1 MKKRMK
7 KICSLAIV
15 LIMTSSSLSSA
26 ADDNTIKK
34 DETVYVNLS
43 SAGEVKKIIVSDKIH
58 SDVEGQKVVDSSSL
72 TDIKN
77 VKGEE
82 KPSID
87 GENIIWELEGN
98 DLFYQGNTDKEIPVE
113 IKVNY
118 YLDGNK
124 IEPSELPG
132 KSGKVKIELETVNK
146 EKHQTV
152 INGETKDIYT
162 PFMVASVVILPEDIF
177 SNVKVNSGR
186 ILTEGNNQ
194 IITYVSVPGL
204 SELISEDATD
214 INIPEKLVIEADAEE
229 FELGPIMSVATCELP
244 KINEQGD
251 LGSISEMID
260 SANELESASRKLRDG
275 TKILSNGQ
283 TELAD
288 NLVKFRAGV
297 VDLDKGS
304 TVLFNGI
311 SKLDSGIGSAY
322 EGATKVANGI
332 RLFVDSTGEF
342 GIGAK
347 AFGAGAT
354 SFAEKAGEFA
364 NGATMLSSGLGK
376 LTSSTKELETGAK
389 TLTNGTDKLIAG
401 EKQITTGITAS
412 LKGVQSLIK
421 AVKQQDP
428 KNPMLATLKQ
438 IEAGLKAVED
448 GSNNMTN
455 ELNNFKKGQQ
465 KLTVG
470 LGKLGQGT
478 DTIKET
484 ADLLQ
489 AGSKGLVN
497 GADKLSQSA
506 AQLDTGAKKIAGGS
520 KELVTGSQGVSEGLG
535 KLSEGSKS
543 IIAGKVKLEKGNKG
557 LLSAANQLVDGGNR
571 LKDGAKELN
580 VNMNRFHQEGIKEL
594 SSVITEKTE
603 SLDELLLVKDEL
615 IKLADEYNSFTG
627 IGKDM
632 EGSVKFIMK
641 TEEIKKAKEVV
652 ATTETEKNKKK
663 KGFINWIKGLFG
675 K

>member
-1 MKKRMK
+1 MNKRIK
-7 KICSLAIV
+7 KICSLATV
-15 LIMTSSSLSSA
+15 LLMTTSSLSFA
-26 ADDNTIKK
+26 ADGTIKK

-43 SAGEVKKIIVSDKIH
+43 SAGEVEKIIVSDQIH

-87 GENIIWELEGN
+87 GENIVWELEGN

-118 YLDGNK
+118 YLDGSK

-132 KSGKVKIELETVNK
+132 KSGKVKIELETINK

-162 PFMVASVVILPEDIF
+162 PFMVASVVILPDDIF
-177 SNVKVNSGR
+177 SNVEVNSGK
-186 ILTEGNNQ
+186 IITEGNNQ
-194 IITYVSVPGL
+194 IVTYVSVPGL
-204 SELISEDATD
+204 NELIPEDATD

-229 FELGPIMSVATCELP
+229 FEIGPIMSVATCELP
-244 KINEQGD
+244 EIDEEGD

-260 SANELESASRKLRDG
+260 SADELESASSKLRDG
-275 TKILSNGQ
+275 TKTLSDGQ

-297 VDLDKGS
+297 VELGQGS
-304 TVLFNGI
+304 TALIDGV
-311 SKLDSGIGSAY
+311 SKLDLGIGSAY
-322 EGATKVANGI
+322 EGATKVAEGI
-332 RLFVDSTGEF
+332 RLFVDSAGEF
-342 GIGAK
+342 GTGAK

-364 NGATMLSSGLGK
+364 NGATMLSNGLGK

-389 TLTNGTDKLIAG
+389 TLTGGTDKLIAG
-401 EKQITTGITAS
+401 EKQITTGVTAS

-428 KNPMLATLKQ
+428 KSPMLATLKQ

-465 KLTVG
+465 KLTAG
-470 LGKLGQGT
+470 LGELGKGT

-484 ADLLQ
+484 AGLLQ
-489 AGSKGLVN
+489 AGSKGLVE

-506 AQLDTGAKKIAGGS
+506 VQLDTGAKKIVGGS
-520 KELVTGSQGVSEGLG
+520 KELATGSQGVSDGLG
-535 KLSEGSKS
+535 KLSEGSKA
-543 IIAGKVKLEKGNKG
+543 IMAGKDKLVTGNKE
-557 LLSAANQLVDGGNR
+557 LLSATNQLVDGGNR

-594 SSVITEKTE
+594 SSVLTEKTE
-603 SLDELLLVKDEL
+603 SLDDLLLVKDEL
-615 IKLADEYNSFTG
+615 VKLADEYNSFTG

-641 TEEIKKAKEVV
+641 TEEIKKVKEAVV
-652 ATTETEKNKKK
+652 STETEDKEK

>member
-7 KICSLAIV
+7 KICSLATV
-15 LIMTSSSLSSA
+15 LLMTTSSLSFA
-26 ADDNTIKK
+26 ADGTIKK

-43 SAGEVKKIIVSDKIH
+43 SAGEVEKIIVSDQIH
-58 SDVEGQKVVDSSSL
+58 SDVEGQKVFDSSSL

-87 GENIIWELEGN
+87 GENIVWELEGN

-118 YLDGNK
+118 YLDGSK

-162 PFMVASVVILPEDIF
+162 PFMVASVVILPDDIF
-177 SNVKVNSGR
+177 SNVKVNSGK

-194 IITYVSVPGL
+194 IVTYVSVPGL
-204 SELISEDATD
+204 SELLPEDATD

-244 KINEQGD
+244 EIDEQGD

-260 SANELESASRKLRDG
+260 SANELESASSKLRDG
-275 TKILSNGQ
+275 TKTLSDGQ

-297 VDLDKGS
+297 VELGKGS
-304 TVLFNGI
+304 TVLIDGV
-311 SKLDSGIGSAY
+311 SKLDLGIGSAY
-322 EGATKVANGI
+322 EGATKVADGI
-332 RLFVDSTGEF
+332 RLFVDSAGEF
-342 GIGAK
+342 GTGAK
-347 AFGAGAT
+347 AFGEGAK

-364 NGATMLSSGLGK
+364 NGANMLSSGLGK

-389 TLTNGTDKLIAG
+389 TLTDGTDKLIAG
-401 EKQITTGITAS
+401 EKQITTGVTAS
-412 LKGVQSLIK
+412 LKGVQSLIE

-428 KNPMLATLKQ
+428 KSPMLATLKQ

-465 KLTVG
+465 KLSAG
-470 LGKLGQGT
+470 LGELGKGT

-484 ADLLQ
+484 AGLLQ
-489 AGSKGLVN
+489 AGSKGLVE

-506 AQLDTGAKKIAGGS
+506 VQLDTGAKKIVGGS
-520 KELVTGSQGVSEGLG
+520 TELVTGSQGVSNGLG
-535 KLSEGSKS
+535 KLSEGSKA
-543 IIAGKVKLEKGNKG
+543 IMAGKDKLVTGNKE
-557 LLSAANQLVDGGNR
+557 LLSAANQLVDGGNK

-594 SSVITEKTE
+594 SSVLTEKTE
-603 SLDELLLVKDEL
+603 SLDDLLLVKDEL
-615 IKLADEYNSFTG
+615 VKLADEYNCFTG

-641 TEEIKKAKEVV
+641 TEEIKKVKEAVV
-652 ATTETEKNKKK
+652 NTETEDKEK

>member
-1 MKKRMK
+1 MNKRIK
-7 KICSLAIV
+7 KICSLATV
-15 LIMTSSSLSSA
+15 LLMTTSSLSFA
-26 ADDNTIKK
+26 ADGTIKK

-43 SAGEVKKIIVSDKIH
+43 SAGEVEKIIVSDQIH

-87 GENIIWELEGN
+87 GENIVWELEGN

-118 YLDGNK
+118 YLDGSK

-132 KSGKVKIELETVNK
+132 KSGKVKIELETINK

-162 PFMVASVVILPEDIF
+162 PFMVASVVILPDDIF
-177 SNVKVNSGR
+177 SNVEVNSGK
-186 ILTEGNNQ
+186 IITEGNNQ
-194 IITYVSVPGL
+194 IVTYVSVPGL
-204 SELISEDATD
+204 NELIPEDATD

-244 KINEQGD
+244 KIDEEGD

-260 SANELESASRKLRDG
+260 SADELESASSKLRDG
-275 TKILSNGQ
+275 TKTLSDGQ

-297 VDLDKGS
+297 VELGQGS
-304 TVLFNGI
+304 TALIDGV
-311 SKLDSGIGSAY
+311 SKLDLGIGSAY
-322 EGATKVANGI
+322 EGATKVAEGI
-332 RLFVDSTGEF
+332 RLFVDSAGEF
-342 GIGAK
+342 GTGAK

-364 NGATMLSSGLGK
+364 NGATMLSNGLGK

-389 TLTNGTDKLIAG
+389 TLTGGTDKLIAG
-401 EKQITTGITAS
+401 EKQITTGVTAS

-428 KNPMLATLKQ
+428 KSPMLATLKQ

-465 KLTVG
+465 KLTAG
-470 LGKLGQGT
+470 LGELGKGT

-484 ADLLQ
+484 AGLLQ
-489 AGSKGLVN
+489 AGSKGLVE

-506 AQLDTGAKKIAGGS
+506 VQLDTGAKKIVGGS
-520 KELVTGSQGVSEGLG
+520 KELVTGSQGVSDGLG
-535 KLSEGSKS
+535 KLSEGSKA
-543 IIAGKVKLEKGNKG
+543 IMAGKDKLVTGNKE
-557 LLSAANQLVDGGNR
+557 LLSATNQLVDGGNR

-594 SSVITEKTE
+594 SSVLTEKTE
-603 SLDELLLVKDEL
+603 SLDDLLLVKDEL
-615 IKLADEYNSFTG
+615 VKLADEYNSFTG

-641 TEEIKKAKEVV
+641 TEEIKKVKEAVV
-652 ATTETEKNKKK
+652 STETEDKEK